1 MVPRGT
7 IRTVNTTNKGL
18 GTINMH
24 GATVKNTKFVISRRH
39 LNAILYL
46 CNNNNNNNNNNNK
59 QSVSFNTRFQYR
71 PSS

>member
-1 MVPRGT
+1 MCNSR
-7 IRTVNTTNKGL
+7 TNKRL
-18 GTINMH
+18 GSINMH
-24 GATVKNTKFVISRRH
+24 GATVTNTIFVISRRH

-46 CNNNNNNNNNNNK
+46 CNNNNNNNNNNSNNK